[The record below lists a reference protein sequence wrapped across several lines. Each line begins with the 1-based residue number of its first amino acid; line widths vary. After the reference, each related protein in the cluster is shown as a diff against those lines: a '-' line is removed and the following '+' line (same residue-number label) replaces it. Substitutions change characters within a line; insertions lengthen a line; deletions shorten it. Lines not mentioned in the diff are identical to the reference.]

1 VTHSDDPARLW
12 GAALARFGP
21 GAVLVLSHDD
31 ADGLSSAAL
40 LLRALA
46 RAGREA
52 VPRLVGRF
60 ESAWNGPLAP
70 DAPGSDGWGGVV
82 IADLGLG
89 ERLPHPGVPTLV
101 IDHHVPRGAGGGATV
116 ISGAGLD
123 PSPNT
128 SLLVHRAVGAPPEE
142 GWITALGIIGDNNE
156 AAGFPEMA
164 EARARFRVTH
174 LRDAAALVNAPRR
187 SARPDA
193 RPALELILKSDGPAD
208 LLSGRHPETAILQA
222 AREEVKGESERAR
235 KVAPLVSGN
244 VALLRLHSAC
254 QVHPLAAQSWAR
266 RLQPKVVIAANT
278 GFRPGYVHFAARGGA
293 RDLVQFF
300 RERAPEGAGDSY
312 GGGHPGASGGALPVA
327 VWDPFIRAL
336 GFGPEAEAAR
346 FPVHMEELA

>member
-1 VTHSDDPARLW
+1 MTNSDHPARLW
-12 GAALARFGP
+12 QTALTQFGP
-21 GAVLVLSHDD
+21 GPVLVMSHDD

-40 LLRALA
+40 LLRALG

-60 ESAWNGPLAP
+60 ESAWNGPLEA
-70 DAPGSDGWGGVV
+70 GEWGGVV

-89 ERLPHPGVPTLV
+89 ERLPHPDVPTLV
-101 IDHHVPRGAGGGATV
+101 IDHHVPRGEGGGAAV
-116 ISGAGLD
+116 ISGAGIE

-128 SLLVHRAVGAPPEE
+128 SLLVHRAVAAPAEE
-142 GWITALGIIGDNNE
+142 GWITALGIIGDGNE
-156 AAGFPEMA
+156 TAGFPEMA
-164 EARARFRVTH
+164 EARGRFRVTH

-208 LLSGRHPETAILQA
+208 LLSGRHGETAILQA
-222 AREEVKGESERAR
+222 AREAVKAESERAR
-235 KVAPLVSGN
+235 KVAPIVTGD
-244 VALLRLHSAC
+244 VALLRIHSAC

-266 RLQPKVVIAANT
+266 RLQPKVVIGANS

-293 RDLVQFF
+293 RDLVRFF

-327 VWDPFIRAL
+327 VWDRFIRDL
-336 GFGPEAEAAR
+336 GFGPEAEAAQ
-346 FPVHMEELA
+346 FPVGMEEAA

>member
-1 VTHSDDPARLW
+1 MTHSDDPARLW
-12 GAALARFGP
+12 GAALAGFGP

-60 ESAWNGPLAP
+60 ESAWNGALV
-70 DAPGSDGWGGVV
+70 PGEWGGVV

-89 ERLPHPGVPTLV
+89 ERLPYPEVPTLV
-101 IDHHVPRGAGGGATV
+101 IDHHVPRGAGGGAAV

-123 PSPNT
+123 PLPNT
-128 SLLVHRAVGAPPEE
+128 SLLAHRAVEAPPEE
-142 GWITALGIIGDNNE
+142 GWITALGIIGDGNE

-164 EARARFRVTH
+164 EARARFRITH

-193 RPALELILKSDGPAD
+193 RPALDLILRSDGPAD

-222 AREEVKGESERAR
+222 AREEVKRESERVR
-235 KVAPLVSGN
+235 KVAPLVAGD

-266 RLQPKVVIAANT
+266 RLAPKVVIAANS

-293 RDLVQFF
+293 RDLVAFF

-312 GGGHPGASGGALPVA
+312 GGGHPGASGGALP
-327 VWDPFIRAL
+327 
-336 GFGPEAEAAR
+336 G
-346 FPVHMEELA
+346 